1 MVEEETLKDFVKV
14 YIEKSGLN
22 LNYEEL
28 LH

>member
-22 LNYEEL
+22 LNYDEL